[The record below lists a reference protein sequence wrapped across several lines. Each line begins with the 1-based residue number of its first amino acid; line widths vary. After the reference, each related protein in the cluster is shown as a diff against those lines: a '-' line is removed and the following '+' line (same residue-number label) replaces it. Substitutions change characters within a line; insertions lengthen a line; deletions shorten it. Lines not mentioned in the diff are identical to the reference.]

1 MIEAFW
7 RSLKHSWLY
16 LHSLESIE
24 SLRRLVGFYMRQH
37 NEVMPHAAFEGQTP
51 DEMYFGRGDAVT
63 VTLAT
68 ARITARDQRI
78 EANRLAHCGVCN
90 SGISSPAL
98 QLQRPRSRM
107 S

>member
-24 SLRRLVGFYMRQH
+24 ALRRLVGFYLSQH

-51 DEMYFGRGDAVT
+51 DEMYFGRGET
-63 VTLAT
+63 VVVNLA
-68 ARITARDQRI
+68 AARI
-78 EANRLAHCGVCN
+78 EALEERIKANRNLRCGVCR
-90 SGISSPAL
+90 SDLSSAAL